1 MLSFKALILAVL
13 ISTALAGQ
21 WSSICAGNPSNTVR
35 SCDSHGCGH
44 YGASTRGQKRH
55 DGVDVECT
63 DGSTVYAPF
72 TGKIVRQVK
81 PYSKNNAINNGIM
94 LSGGG
99 FCVKVFHIKPIKYS
113 GSIKK
118 GEKLGVLLPVQ
129 RVYPGIQSHV
139 HIQNCD
145 LSDPTGYL

>member
-21 WSSICAGNPSNTVR
+21 WNSICAGNPSNIIR
-35 SCDSHGCGH
+35 SCDGHGCGH
-44 YGASTRGQKRH
+44 FGASRKQRTH
-55 DGVDVECT
+55 NGVDVECK

-72 TGKIVRQVK
+72 TGTIIRQVK
-81 PYSKNNAINNGIM
+81 PYRKNNAINNGVLI
-94 LSGGG
+94 SGGG
-99 FCVKVFHIKPIKYS
+99 FCVKVFYIKPVKLS

-118 GEKLGVLLPVQ
+118 GEKLGVLLPMQ
-129 RVYPGIQSHV
+129 SVYPGIQSHV